1 MRSNLKAAGIELDV
15 MKMDASAITEK
26 VHKKMDYDMY
36 ITTIATGPDPD
47 LLTKSWH
54 SKNIG
59 KGWNANSSGYNNK
72 KNR

>member
-1 MRSNLKAAGIELDV
+1 

-47 LLTKSWH
+47 LLPKVGIQ
-54 SKNIG
+54 KI
-59 KGWNANSSGYNNK
+59 
-72 KNR
+72 